1 MERAPIGALS
11 MSSSRLDRWPTFTP
25 PPWPDFAPPL
35 TDGRSNKEIARE
47 LDVSE
52 ATIKAHLTG
61 VFRKLGVTNRGQA
74 MLAVQPLAG
83 R

>member
-35 TDGRSNKEIARE
+35 TVDTRGSQSYTRQVEDEAKRQKQEIDRRKETIDRR
-47 LDVSE
+47 VE
-52 ATIKAHLTG
+52 A
-61 VFRKLGVTNRGQA
+61 ND
-74 MLAVQPLAG
+74 
-83 R
+83 